1 MADEI
6 QHPGPSGHDRDN
18 GDYLFHR
25 PVADGDLAGE
35 AEEEEEKMKVR
46 LYTYKVVKEDF
57 HTGKR
62 GKRKKS
68 CQRPYPLK
76 IGGLYAHLGTEFP
89 GFWRVLELIK
99 VEEVD

>member
-1 MADEI
+1 ME
-6 QHPGPSGHDRDN
+6 N
-18 GDYLFHR
+18 
-25 PVADGDLAGE
+25 GDLAE
-35 AEEEEEKMKVR
+35 ETEEEEAEMKVK

-76 IGGLYAHLGTEFP
+76 VGGLYAHLGVGFP
-89 GFWRVLELIK
+89 GFWRVLKLEK
-99 VEEVD
+99 EEEVE

>member
-6 QHPGPSGHDRDN
+6 QHTESAGHDRGN
-18 GDYLFHR
+18 GGYLFYSS
-25 PVADGDLAGE
+25 VADGDLAGE
-35 AEEEEEKMKVR
+35 AEEEAEMKVK

-76 IGGLYAHLGTEFP
+76 VGGLYAHLGTEFP

>member
-1 MADEI
+1 MADEV
-6 QHPGPSGHDRDN
+6 QHPRPSRHDRGN
-18 GDYLFHR
+18 GGYLF
-25 PVADGDLAGE
+25 PDTVAALDLSGE
-35 AEEEEEKMKVR
+35 VEEEEKMKVR

-57 HTGKR
+57 HTGER

-76 IGGLYAHLGTEFP
+76 IGGLYAHLGSEFP

-99 VEEVD
+99 VEEVE